1 MAVVRSKAGA
11 QKPEKEEAR
20 VDVQVMNP
28 GKYEVKQD
36 DTFTITIYLM
46 QVEDRWRVVD
56 GPGCNVVEEKVVF
69 AMWRYNEAVELRKK
83 STIYDRLRRMHL
95 VDADS
100 LNRLKVQKY
109 LLSWTFDSDNPR
121 LRLHRVNGVLTDE
134 SWDMFSKSLYP
145 NITSKIIDE
154 MNRVYEYNG

>member
-1 MAVVRSKAGA
+1 
-11 QKPEKEEAR
+11 
-20 VDVQVMNP
+20 MNP

-56 GPGCNVVEEKVVF
+56 GPGRNVVEEKVVF